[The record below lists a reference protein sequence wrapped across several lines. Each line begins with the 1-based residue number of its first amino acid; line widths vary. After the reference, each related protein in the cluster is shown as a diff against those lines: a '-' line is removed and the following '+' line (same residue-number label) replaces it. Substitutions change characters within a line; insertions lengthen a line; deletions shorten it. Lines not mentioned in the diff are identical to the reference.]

1 MNVQKGIWLNP
12 GASTIGA
19 GVDSFFE
26 YALKAGIV
34 LDDDQFADVWEDAYA
49 AIMQVLRSPDGY
61 MVSGRVRGL
70 PQADRPHVLLSIEAC
85 TSA

>member
-1 MNVQKGIWLNP
+1 MNVQNGIWLNP

-34 LDDDQFADVWEDAYA
+34 LDDDQFYDVWEDAYA

-61 MVSGRVRGL
+61 MVSDCEVLQTAR
-70 PQADRPHVLLSIEAC
+70 ADF
-85 TSA
+85 